1 MGYMGYDR
9 DTRFTFIVIFLFNV
23 ILRVIIDA
31 SSIHRG
37 IPAGF

>member
-1 MGYMGYDR
+1 MGYIGYDR
-9 DTRFTFIVIFLFNV
+9 DKLFTIIIILLNV

-31 SSIHRG
+31 SSIHRD

>member
-9 DTRFTFIVIFLFNV
+9 DKLFTIFIILLNM

>member
-9 DTRFTFIVIFLFNV
+9 DKLFTIIIFLLNV